1 MGRRAFDRI
10 SARIDVKFLLG
21 DKVYAGTVSNLS
33 ENGLLILVQFNS
45 PVHLRED
52 FEVLIIIS
60 KKRIMIP
67 VKIRRLADQY
77 NNCCPIAVE
86 VLNPPRE
93 YLEFVGRHKCKYEY
107 LSLYTQQILEKS
119 Y

>member
-1 MGRRAFDRI
+1 MEKRVFDRI
-10 SARIDVKFLLG
+10 SAKIDVKFLFG
-21 DKVYAGTVSNLS
+21 DQVYAGTVSNLS

-52 FEVLIIIS
+52 FEILLILS

-67 VKIRRLADQY
+67 VKIKRLADQY
-77 NNCCPIAVE
+77 SDCCPIAVE

-93 YLEFVGRHKCKYEY
+93 YVEFVGRHKCKYEY
-107 LSLYTQQILEKS
+107 LSLYTQQIIGKS